1 MYFVIKEIQS
11 KFTCTLPMLFTRLP
25 PKLSRM
31 PPKLF
36 TRALYMPITRTPRKR
51 TPPHITHMPMFKF
64 ALTFTPPHITHMPI
78 TMLTQSTYHPHI
90 TRISISLAHRLH
102 IACISLACCFAF
114 VDSSLRS
121 PAETFS
127 ARHLAGLLTC
137 PRATPSSRFPERTTS
152 SSDSLSVETVTSVG
166 CPMKKDLQL
175 RV

>member
-1 MYFVIKEIQS
+1 MHAAHTVHTYTAKALTHVAHAVHTYTAKAIH
-11 KFTCTLPMLFTRLP
+11 
-25 PKLSRM
+25 
-31 PPKLF
+31 
-36 TRALYMPITRTPRKR
+36 TRAAPAHTSAHY
-51 TPPHITHMPMFKF
+51 PHAFT
-64 ALTFTPPHITHMPI
+64 ALTFTPPHVTHMPI
-78 TMLTQSTYHPHI
+78 PMLTQSTHHSHI
-90 TRISISLAHRLH
+90 ACISLAHRLH
-102 IACISLACCFAF
+102 IAHISLACCFAF